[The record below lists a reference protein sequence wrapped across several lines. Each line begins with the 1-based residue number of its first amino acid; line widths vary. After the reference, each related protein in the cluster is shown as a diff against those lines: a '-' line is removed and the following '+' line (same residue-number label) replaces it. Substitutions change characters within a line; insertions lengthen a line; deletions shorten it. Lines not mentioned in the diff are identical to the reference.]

1 MSPIPVYATRE
12 AVASGL
18 DTAVTSLSNAQID
31 AVIASASRAIDGD
44 MRRVFYPTVATR
56 YFDWLDH
63 QFSYTW
69 RLWLDDNELTA
80 PPTAVVAGGVDITAG
95 IIARNFSG
103 DDRPPY
109 RALETDLSRN
119 VAFNAG
125 FTFQKAVAVTGVFG
139 YQISE
144 NAAGQLGAA
153 ITTTVAPTVTIADT
167 VNIGVGSLLRVDSE
181 RMQVTGR
188 AWGVQADTLGTGG
201 LTQTQSANLV
211 PVTTPA
217 QFQPGESILID
228 GEQMSVTDIAGTNLI
243 VRRAAFGT
251 PLAAHTAGAAIY
263 RSTVMTVARGV
274 GGTAAA
280 THSNG
285 APVLAFAY
293 PDLISD
299 LCVAEAMIRLGGRR
313 SGYVNVITRG
323 EVTKIGTSISGIDEL
338 RAQARQAYRRKIL
351 TYTPGRPM

>member
-1 MSPIPVYATRE
+1 MSPTPWYATRE
-12 AVASGL
+12 AVTSGL
-18 DTAVTSLSNAQID
+18 DTAATSLSNAQVD

-69 RLWLDDNELTA
+69 QLWLDDNELA
-80 PPTAVVAGGVDITAG
+80 VPPTSVLAAGVDITAG
-95 IIARNFSG
+95 IIPRSFTG

-109 RALETDLSRN
+109 MALQTDLSKA
-119 VAFNAG
+119 VAFTSG
-125 FTFQKAVAVTGVFG
+125 FTFQKAIAVTGLFG
-139 YQISE
+139 YQVNES
-144 NAAGQLGAA
+144 AAGTLGAA
-153 ITTTVAPTVTIADT
+153 VASTSTPSVTVTDT
-167 VNIGVGSLLRVDSE
+167 VSIGVGSLLRVDSE

-188 AWGVQADTLGTGG
+188 TWGAQADTLGTGG
-201 LTQTQSANLV
+201 LAQAQAANLV
-211 PVTTPA
+211 PVTTPG
-217 QFQPGESILID
+217 QFQPGEPLLID
-228 GEQMSVTDIAGTNLI
+228 GEQLLVDSVAGANLV
-243 VRRAAFGT
+243 VRRAMFGT

-263 RSTVMTVARGV
+263 RSTALTVARGV
-274 GGTAAA
+274 LGTTAA
-280 THSNG
+280 THLIN

-293 PDLISD
+293 PEAISD

-313 SGYVNVITRG
+313 SGYANVISRG

-338 RAQARQAYRRKIL
+338 RTQARQAHRRKML